1 MTLRLVLLLTALSAL
16 AGPAAARDKP
26 AVAANPIAAVPTPAP
41 PALLAAI
48 DAALA
53 AGQPSTA
60 RSLIEQAR
68 GSHDGTDLDLRV
80 AETLLAGGALPDA
93 AAAFLKLSAVA
104 GFEARGN
111 QGLGL
116 TYLRLDR
123 DADAAAALE
132 AALARDPSL
141 VRAWL
146 GRGVAADRRRDWA
159 MAASAYD
166 KALAL
171 DPASAP
177 ALTNRGYSRLLQG
190 RYADAE
196 ADFVRAVALDPRL
209 TAAATDLRLARA
221 MQGRYEQAFAGS
233 KRNELAR
240 DLNTV
245 GFAAMTRGDYPIAQ
259 AYFTRALKLN
269 TEFDRVAWANLRYLQ
284 QIDREPVAPAADGHN

>member
-1 MTLRLVLLLTALSAL
+1 MTARVVLLLAAAL
-16 AGPAAARDKP
+16 AGPAAARTKP
-26 AVAANPIAAVPTPAP
+26 APPAPPAAVAAPTPAP

-53 AGQPSTA
+53 SGQTGTA
-60 RSLIEQAR
+60 RTLIEQAR
-68 GSHDGTDLDLRV
+68 GTHEGPELALRV
-80 AETLLAGGALPDA
+80 AETLLAAGSLPDA
-93 AAAFLKLSAVA
+93 AAAFLQVSAVP

-116 TYLRLDR
+116 AYLRLDR
-123 DADAAAALE
+123 DAEAAAALDT
-132 AALARDPSL
+132 ALARDPTL

-146 GRGVAADRRRDWA
+146 ARGVAADRRRDWPG
-159 MAASAYD
+159 AAAAYD

-196 ADFVRAVALDPRL
+196 ADLARAATLDPKL
-209 TAAATDLRLARA
+209 AAAATNLRLARA

-233 KRNELAR
+233 KRGDLAR

-245 GFAAMTRGDYPIAQ
+245 GFAAMTRGDYPVAQ

-284 QIDREPVAPAADGHN
+284 QIDRGPAAAAVDGQN